1 MLKKMLIVTAAAA
14 VVGLA
19 ALPLQVSTAAA
30 DTNVLTCR
38 DAAKMKYPD
47 DRKARHDFRRAC
59 KEAWRAQKNA
69 ATPA

>member
-1 MLKKMLIVTAAAA
+1 MLKKMLIVAAASG

-19 ALPLQVSTAAA
+19 SLPVQAA
-30 DTNVLTCR
+30 TPEGVMTCR
-38 DAAKMKYPD
+38 DAAKLKYPL

-69 ATPA
+69 ASA